1 MLKINMRTKPFEKTL
16 QIGNFNAPSKWG
28 AYSF

>member
-1 MLKINMRTKPFEKTL
+1 MLKINMRTEQYGKTMQNRNL
-16 QIGNFNAPSKWG
+16 CAARNLG